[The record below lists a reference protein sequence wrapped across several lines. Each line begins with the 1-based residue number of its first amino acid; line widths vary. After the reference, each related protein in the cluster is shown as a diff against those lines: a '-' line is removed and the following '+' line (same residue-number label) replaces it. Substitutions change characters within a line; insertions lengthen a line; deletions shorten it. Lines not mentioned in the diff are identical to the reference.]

1 MKQITKSQFVALLDA
16 AGITDAQKRAFHA
29 AFEQQHP
36 EAHESFL
43 ASLGIAPPEIAQIRA
58 GSRHG

>member
-1 MKQITKSQFVALLDA
+1 MKTITKVQFVALLDA
-16 AGITDAQKRAFHA
+16 AGITDEQKRAFHA
-29 AFEQQHP
+29 AFEQQQP

-43 ASLGIAPPEIAQIRA
+43 VYLGVAPPEIARIRA